1 MQSNTV
7 SDGNGEGKRDM
18 RGLPS
23 MRERIVVLGAD
34 DEGFIQFASW
44 ESELPDRRTGANN
57 PPALVRDCQTSLP
70 DRNGGERNPT
80 RLEIAGQSTL
90 PAGGPRILRLVHLQ
104 QFRIHALF
112 RPRAR
117 LVVRC
122 LCRLLSFSFSFRR
135 RRRCSCCAR
144 FYAGFVTLER
154 GRASVGLRSR

>member
-34 DEGFIQFASW
+34 DKGIIQFTSW
-44 ESELPDRRTGANN
+44 ESELPDQCTDANN

-70 DRNGGERNPT
+70 DRNGGEGNPT

-90 PAGGPRILRLVHLQ
+90 PASGPKILRLVHLQ
-104 QFRIHALF
+104 QFHIHALF

-117 LVVRC
+117 LVV
-122 LCRLLSFSFSFRR
+122 
-135 RRRCSCCAR
+135 
-144 FYAGFVTLER
+144 
-154 GRASVGLRSR
+154 